1 MKYYRFPEW
10 KWGNAALGLF
20 LLALLTFSR
29 ESIFCTTVIPFV
41 RCQAITLALLL
52 ALGIWFLFVNRG
64 QWKGIFTDGRMAAAA
79 VLAVVL
85 LLPMAVKQDWRLM
98 YVSILLGLLVAVL
111 FSYFSTTEE
120 VAKVY
125 VVVIA
130 CLGAYSLLTHYGL
143 RYLVEGG
150 MVKVP
155 SFRNY
160 FGFEFYNFG
169 LSVESATYVK
179 NRNFGLFR
187 EPGVYQY
194 FLVLAL
200 VLNNYHIAWK
210 KDWQLWLVNGILAMT
225 VLSTFATGGVIEMGL
240 LAVVLFFDK
249 KWYKSRLGLGLCIAA
264 VVGVCTAAAWI
275 LIGKGPLYQD
285 FYYMFYKLVSPEEST
300 VSRVGSIAMNLQ
312 MFLKNPL
319 VGQDMALVLEMIQDN
334 TSSTTILL
342 ATTGIFG
349 GLLHIA
355 SWFALAWSR
364 ERKVWVNLAL
374 VMILFMSFNT
384 QNLTWDL
391 FLWLLPVMALL
402 EKGIPCVRGLRNNTK
417 E

>member
-10 KWGNAALGLF
+10 KGNRLVLGL
-20 LLALLTFSR
+20 LLTALLWFSR
-29 ESIFCTTVIPFV
+29 ESIFCTLVIPFAK
-41 RCQAITLALLL
+41 CQAVTLALLF
-52 ALGIWFLFVNRG
+52 ALGAVFLFVNRKK
-64 QWKGIFTDGRMAAAA
+64 WKDIFTDSRMAAAA
-79 VLAVVL
+79 LFAVILLA
-85 LLPMAVKQDWRLM
+85 PMAIKQDWRLM

-125 VVVIA
+125 VVVMTL
-130 CLGAYSLLTHYGL
+130 LGAYSLLTHYVL
-143 RYLVEGG
+143 RYPVENGL
-150 MVKVP
+150 MQVP
-155 SFRNY
+155 SVRNY

-169 LSVESATYVK
+169 LSIESATYVK

-200 VLNNYHIAWK
+200 VLNHYHITWK
-210 KDWQLWLVNGILAMT
+210 KNWQLWLVSGILAMS

-240 LAVVLFFDK
+240 AVVLFFDK
-249 KWYKSRLGLGLCIAA
+249 KWYKSKLGLGLCITG
-264 VVGVCTAAAWI
+264 VVGVAGAAAWI

-319 VGQDMALVLEMIQDN
+319 VGQNMALVLEAIQDN
-334 TSSTTILL
+334 TSSTTIML

-349 GLLHIA
+349 GLLHIV

-374 VMILFMSFNT
+374 ALILFMSFNT
-384 QNLTWDL
+384 QNLTWDI

-402 EKGIPCVRGLRNNTK
+402 EKGIPFVQSFSKANK

>member
-1 MKYYRFPEW
+1 MRYYRFPEW
-10 KWGNAALGLF
+10 KWSGAVLGL
-20 LLALLTFSR
+20 LLTALLLLSR
-29 ESIFCTTVIPFV
+29 ESIFCTFVIPFV
-41 RCQAITLALLL
+41 KGQTITLALLFGLGAAFL
-52 ALGIWFLFVNRG
+52 AVNRR
-64 QWKGIFTDGRMAAAA
+64 QWKGIFTDPRMVAAA
-79 VLAVVL
+79 VFAVVL
-85 LLPMAVKQDWRLM
+85 LVPMVIKQDWRLM

-111 FSYFSTTEE
+111 FSYFSTTGE

-125 VVVIA
+125 VVVMTV
-130 CLGAYSLLTHYGL
+130 LGAYSLLTHYGL
-143 RYLVEGG
+143 RYLVEEG
-150 MVKVP
+150 VLKVP
-155 SFRNY
+155 SFHNY

-200 VLNNYHIAWK
+200 VLNNYNITWK
-210 KDWQLWLVNGILAMT
+210 SQKQLWLVNGILAMT

-240 LAVVLFFDK
+240 LAVVLFFDR
-249 KWYKSRLGLGLCIAA
+249 KWYKSKLGLGLCITA
-264 VVGVCTAAAWI
+264 VIGAGAAAAWI
-275 LIGKGPLYQD
+275 LIGKGPLYED
-285 FYYMFYKLVSPEEST
+285 FYYMFYKLVSAEEST
-300 VSRVGSIAMNLQ
+300 VSRVGSIAMNLK

-319 VGQDMALVLEMIQDN
+319 VGQDMALILDMIQDN

-349 GLLHIA
+349 GLLHTA
-355 SWFALAWSR
+355 AWFALAWSR

-374 VMILFMSFNT
+374 AMILFMSFNT
-384 QNLTWDL
+384 QNLTWDI

-402 EKGIPCVRGLRNNTK
+402 EKGIPFAEKCFNTK
-417 E
+417 KE